1 MDTIFWLDD
10 PQKLAILEEILS
22 SLTPNRK
29 SKEEFETEIKKLY
42 GDSCFCQKENGVE
55 FMNNEE
61 MVRINYLP
69 EGSISVLARL
79 KDSNAWYIPEIK
91 WDLVLLYGISADEL
105 ADKNSLGFMQYK
117 MALIAKLVEK
127 NSD

>member
-29 SKEEFETEIKKLY
+29 SKEEFETEIKKRY
-42 GDSCFCQKENGVE
+42 GDSYFCKRENSVE
-55 FMNNEE
+55 FLHNEE
-61 MVRINYLP
+61 IVRINYLQ
-69 EGSISVLARL
+69 EGSISILAHK
-79 KDSNAWYIPEIK
+79 KDENAWYIPEIK
-91 WDLVLLYGISADEL
+91 WDLVLLYGISAEDL

-127 NSD
+127 L